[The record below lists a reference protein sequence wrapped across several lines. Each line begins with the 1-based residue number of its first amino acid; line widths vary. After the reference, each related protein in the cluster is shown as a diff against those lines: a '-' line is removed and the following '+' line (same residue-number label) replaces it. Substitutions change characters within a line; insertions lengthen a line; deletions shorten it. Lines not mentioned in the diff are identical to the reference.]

1 MLSVIPLSAF
11 DDNYIWMLQNDNNA
25 EVFVVDPGEAAP
37 VLTAL
42 EHNNLTLAGILLT
55 HHHQDHVGGVQTL
68 LDHFTVPVIGSDKS
82 TIPSITQKV
91 KGGDQIMVLG
101 TRFQVIDVP
110 GHTLDH
116 IAFFSDQPK
125 QPLLFCGDTLFAAGC
140 GRIFEGTPQQMYAS
154 LIKLS
159 LLPKNTAV
167 YCAHEY
173 TLTNLNFAKTVEPD
187 NNILEKHIITC
198 KQLRNQNL
206 PTLPSSIGKELQIN
220 PFLRSDKNS
229 VKNAAQIYIGAP
241 ISSIAKIFEVIR
253 AWKDDF

>member
-1 MLSVIPLSAF
+1 MLSVTPLSAF
-11 DDNYIWMLQNDNNA
+11 NDNYIWMLQNGNNA

-37 VLTAL
+37 VLKAL
-42 EHNNLTLAGILLT
+42 QHNNLTLAGILIT
-55 HHHQDHVGGVQTL
+55 HHHQDHVGGVKEL
-68 LDHFTVPVIGSDKS
+68 LDQFTVPVIGSDKS

-101 TRFQVIDVP
+101 TTFQVIDVP

-116 IAFFSDQPK
+116 IAFFSEQTK
-125 QPLLFCGDTLFAAGC
+125 QPLLFCGDTLFVAGC
-140 GRIFEGTPQQMYAS
+140 GRIFEGTPKQMHDS

-159 LLPKNTAV
+159 LLPSNTAI

-173 TLTNLNFAKTVEPD
+173 TLTNLDFAKTVEPD
-187 NNILEKHIITC
+187 NNIIKKYIIKC

-206 PTLPSSIGKELQIN
+206 PTLPSSIADELQIN
-220 PFLRSDKNS
+220 PFLRSDQNS
-229 VKNAAQIYIGAP
+229 VKHAAQIHIGAP
-241 ISSIAKIFEVIR
+241 IASTAEVFKVIR